1 MEITEVRVRLL
12 ADASDHLKAV
22 CTITL
27 DEQFVIR
34 DMKIVEGTHGLF
46 VAMPSRKLS
55 AGCPRC
61 RCQNHLRAKH
71 CNECGTKLPPMSIP
85 RDDNGREK
93 AHRDVA
99 HPITAAVREMLQD
112 KVLKA
117 YADERETERSESETV
132 SAGKEEDEFGPSSDA
147 PVEAPK
153 EPVGLVREETS
164 VETFEPARADVSE
177 VPSFGSGLPAES
189 DDEPAVESPVPV
201 GEYNSLIADLKGGAK
216 RRGNEAQK
224 PSSDERGPRKRRRCG
239 SRGAGRDGDDDAHKR
254 EDARPRETTPEVVAE
269 SALADRAT
277 REAPQPEPRPAD
289 PAPVK
294 SQAPPVHVPQ
304 EPCGFGAGLD
314 EPVEPAAATA
324 PGTRAEQP
332 RREVQSPVET
342 KEPQGFAEVSSDD
355 TATRSEARPV
365 EEAND
370 DAGFGAGIL

>member
-12 ADASDHLKAV
+12 ADASDRLKAV

-71 CNECGTKLPPMSIP
+71 CNECGTKLPPTPIP
-85 RDDNGREK
+85 TDDNGREK

-117 YADERETERSESETV
+117 YAAERENEGSASETTSV
-132 SAGKEEDEFGPSSDA
+132 GKGQDEFGAGTDA
-147 PVEAPK
+147 PTEATK
-153 EPVGLVREETS
+153 EPFGIAREEPS
-164 VETFEPARADVSE
+164 VEPACAQAQEEPA
-177 VPSFGSGLPAES
+177 FGSGFPTEPQE
-189 DDEPAVESPVPV
+189 EPAVEPPSPV

-216 RRGNEAQK
+216 RRGNNREDK
-224 PSSDERGPRKRRRCG
+224 KSSSDERGPRKRHRRG
-239 SRGAGRDGDDDAHKR
+239 SRGGGRDGGDDAHKR
-254 EDARPRETTPEVVAE
+254 EDAQPRETTPEVVAE
-269 SALADRAT
+269 SAPADRVT
-277 REAPQPEPRPAD
+277 QEAPQPEPRAPD

-314 EPVEPAAATA
+314 EPAEPATATA
-324 PGTRAEQP
+324 RGTQAEQP
-332 RREVQSPVET
+332 RREVRSPVET
-342 KEPQGFAEVSSDD
+342 KEPQGLAEVSSDD